1 MTSGIYF
8 TPSNSNGG
16 ANEQDASRHP
26 STEAF
31 YTLPTFPNMQ
41 RCYASDF
48 TTLTRPPPYP
58 SVTPSVSP
66 LPPSPA
72 PATPRPP
79 SLCLPLL
86 KIRVEATI
94 DDFIASTTLTQHF
107 INRSEAV
114 IPQANYT
121 FPLYDGAVVTAFKC
135 SVGDDKVLIGKVKPK
150 DEARATFKAAVEEK
164 FAAALLEEQTP
175 EIFETVVGNIPPMTE
190 VEVEIKY
197 ASELKHIL
205 LDGMKEGLEFVLP
218 MSIAPRYGSLLSQDR
233 NVFNTLSDQ
242 LDKGGLDILVKI
254 YKDDSIESVEPSHH
268 SKIRWNVPVED
279 NVADTFGAPAV
290 SQRKLKDTQEL
301 SQIHIRHTDPTSIM
315 DEDFVVTIE
324 TAQAHP
330 LRSRAVLS
338 PTNSA
343 GHAALFINVK
353 PGELFQNATRPE
365 TFDGEVIFVLDQ
377 SESMEWP
384 EYSRTGRPVRTK
396 IETLRNA
403 MPTVLS
409 SLPSRCTF
417 NILSFG
423 STSRFL
429 WESGSQKYTDS
440 SRRTAIEYGKTVEA
454 NMGGTELLTA
464 VQKAVDSRL
473 TVCSSTQ
480 IIIITDGQVEED
492 SVLDYVWKTRQE
504 LGNQIRF
511 FALGIGTRVPHRLI
525 GRIGEFGGGYG
536 EVIDIEAH
544 PKWSDKLMHMLHAGL
559 MPSSWEF
566 EFDLGQGFERKTLT
580 EYQIGDHENRSA
592 TNESVPFIQAPYPAP
607 AMHPFSYRS
616 VVFLLD
622 LGKRHPPSHV
632 TLRSITP
639 KTNTQELLELS
650 VKPTWTNK
658 STMLHLATKS
668 VLMGLDALTR
678 EPGSDRAMLEIAR
691 SNAEYLGALYS
702 VTSRWTSFIAFDQH
716 RKLVSEVEFHKARL
730 FRVGVMDALRPPMPE
745 IRAKIVEFSDP
756 VLDCPDDY
764 SDAPITQCGSPDSTP
779 SYSNRLAGPSKD
791 NDFFDDVSDH
801 DAPLASR
808 RASRRHTREADDLFA
823 KLAVFQN
830 AGGIFYPSKRLKTA
844 LGTHFCS
851 KTLDFLI
858 DKLIEEIPSAWELH
872 YEDQYRVIC
881 TMMIVQYLQTH
892 HSQDRQV
899 WDMMASK
906 AKHAVSQTLAIIGS
920 EHMLWNIEN
929 ALGCSAMHSHLEPE
943 SFVGDGKPPI
953 IGCLICG
960 SGKVSS
966 TSKVG
971 FTEREERS
979 AVFSC
984 TYAYCGSPEHR
995 YVSWEDLWFHQTEC
1009 GHLKCLRLEIALD
1022 EDEDDEEDEEE
1033 DES

>member
-1 MTSGIYF
+1 MSRSLRVERMSSGIYF
-8 TPSNSNGG
+8 TPSNSSGG
-16 ANEQDASRHP
+16 FDAQDASRHP

-31 YTLPTFPNMQ
+31 YTLPSFPGTQ
-41 RCYASDF
+41 RSYASNF
-48 TTLTRPPPYP
+48 TALLRPSHYEPI
-58 SVTPSVSP
+58 TPSVSP
-66 LPPSPA
+66 FPPSPA
-72 PATPRPP
+72 PATPRTP

-86 KIRVEATI
+86 KIRVEVTI

-107 INRSEAV
+107 INRSETV
-114 IPQANYT
+114 IPQAHYT

-218 MSIAPRYGSLLSQDR
+218 MSIAPRYGALPSQDR

-242 LDKGGLDILVKI
+242 PEKCGLDILVKI
-254 YKDDSIESVEPSHH
+254 CKDDSIESVEQSHH
-268 SKIRWNVPVED
+268 SNIRWNVPVED
-279 NVADTFGAPAV
+279 NFAETFGAPAV
-290 SQRKLKDTQEL
+290 SRRNLKDTQEL

-315 DEDFVVTIE
+315 NEDFVVTIE
-324 TAQAHP
+324 TSQAHP

-338 PTNSA
+338 PTNST
-343 GHAALFINVK
+343 GHAALLVNVK
-353 PGELFQNATRPE
+353 PGELFQNVTKAE

-377 SESMEWP
+377 SNSMEWP
-384 EYSRTGRPVRTK
+384 EYSRNGRPVRTK

-403 MPTVLS
+403 MPIVLS
-409 SLPSRCTF
+409 SLPSKCAF

-423 STSRFL
+423 SASRFL

-440 SRRTAIEYGKTVEA
+440 SRRAAIEYGKTVEA
-454 NMGGTELLTA
+454 NMGGTELLAA

-473 TVCSSTQ
+473 NGCSSTQ
-480 IIIITDGQVEED
+480 IIIITDGEVEED
-492 SVLDYVWKTRQE
+492 SVLDYIWKTRQE
-504 LGNQIRF
+504 LGHQIRF

-544 PKWSDKLMHMLHAGL
+544 PQWSDRLMHMLHAGL
-559 MPSSWEF
+559 MPSSWDF
-566 EFDLGQGFERKTLT
+566 EFDLGQEFERKSLV
-580 EYQIGDHENRSA
+580 ECRIENHESPQA
-592 TNESVPFIQAPYPAP
+592 TNELVPFIQAPYPTP

-616 VVFLLD
+616 IFFLLD
-622 LGKRHPPSHV
+622 LGQRHPPSHV

-639 KTNTQELLELS
+639 KTNTQELRKLS
-650 VKPTWTNK
+650 VKPIWTNK

-668 VLMGLDALTR
+668 VLMGLDTLTR
-678 EPGSDRAMLEIAR
+678 EPGSDRTMLEIAR

-702 VTSRWTSFIAFDQH
+702 VTSRWTSFVAFDQV
-716 RKLVSEVEFHKARL
+716 RKFVSEVEFHKARL
-730 FRVGVMDALRPPMPE
+730 FKVSFMDALRPPMP
-745 IRAKIVEFSDP
+745 KYDTYGSEFP
-756 VLDCPDDY
+756 N
-764 SDAPITQCGSPDSTP
+764 TGSGSLST
-779 SYSNRLAGPSKD
+779 Y
-791 NDFFDDVSDH
+791 
-801 DAPLASR
+801 PLAMEFAPSGFNMIARSTHAVRLGLSR
-808 RASRRHTREADDLFA
+808 ALSRDISHMTRASCKSPEANDPFA
-823 KLAVFQN
+823 KLATFQN
-830 AGGIFYPSKRLKTA
+830 AEGIFNPSERLRRA
-844 LGTHFCS
+844 LGTHFCP
-851 KTLDFLI
+851 KTLDFLTVT
-858 DKLIEEIPSAWELH
+858 LNEEIPSAHKLR
-872 YEDQYRVIC
+872 YKDQYHIIC

-929 ALGCSAMHSHLEPE
+929 ALGCSAMHSHLKPE

-984 TYAYCGSPEHR
+984 TYAYCGSLEHI
-995 YVSWEDLWFHQTEC
+995 YVSWEDLWAHQTEC
-1009 GHLKCLRLEIALD
+1009 GHLKCLRLEIAL
-1022 EDEDDEEDEEE
+1022 EDEDDEEDDEE